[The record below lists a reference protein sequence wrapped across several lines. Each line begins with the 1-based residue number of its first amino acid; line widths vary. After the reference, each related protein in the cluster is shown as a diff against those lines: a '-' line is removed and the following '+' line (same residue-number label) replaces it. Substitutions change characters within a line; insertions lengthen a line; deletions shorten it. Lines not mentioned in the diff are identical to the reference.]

1 MFRFFIS
8 LISIFL
14 ILISYSSTLFSASS
28 DLEKGLE
35 GRWRGITL
43 CKWDI
48 ENWGGGEY
56 ELGNGKFSAV
66 LDFSII
72 TEDGKKKLKGKRF
85 VNFGDRTSKILSYK
99 IKKNTLSVEDQA
111 PWHDESY
118 TWKGKLITDN
128 RIEFKNNSGC
138 KSTVYRTEEISFD
151 SHSPRNLLD
160 YVDGV
165 ENDEKVYNSWSI
177 NFS

>member
-1 MFRFFIS
+1 MKKIFYYLS
-8 LISIFL
+8 ISI
-14 ILISYSSTLFSASS
+14 ILTTISYSKNVFSKSLDS
-28 DLEKGLE
+28 DATID

-72 TEDGKKKLKGKRF
+72 TENGEKKLKGKRF

-99 IKKNTLSVEDQA
+99 IKKKTLSVEDQA
-111 PWHDESY
+111 PWDDKSY

-128 RIEFKNNSGC
+128 RIEFKNN
-138 KSTVYRTEEISFD
+138 
-151 SHSPRNLLD
+151 NLLFIELKK
-160 YVDGV
+160 YLLTHILQ
-165 ENDEKVYNSWSI
+165 EIY
-177 NFS
+177 

>member
-1 MFRFFIS
+1 MKKIFYYLS
-8 LISIFL
+8 ISI
-14 ILISYSSTLFSASS
+14 ILTTISYSKNVFSKSLDS
-28 DLEKGLE
+28 DATID
-35 GRWRGITL
+35 GRWGGITL

-72 TEDGKKKLKGKRF
+72 TENGEKKLKGKRF
-85 VNFGDRTSKILSYK
+85 VNFGDRASKILSYK
-99 IKKNTLSVEDQA
+99 IEKKTLSVEDQS
-111 PWHDESY
+111 PWDDESY

-128 RIEFKNNSGC
+128 RIEFKNNNGC

-151 SHSPRNLLD
+151 SYSPRNLLD

-165 ENDEKVYNSWSI
+165 ENDEQYTI
-177 NFS
+177 PGM